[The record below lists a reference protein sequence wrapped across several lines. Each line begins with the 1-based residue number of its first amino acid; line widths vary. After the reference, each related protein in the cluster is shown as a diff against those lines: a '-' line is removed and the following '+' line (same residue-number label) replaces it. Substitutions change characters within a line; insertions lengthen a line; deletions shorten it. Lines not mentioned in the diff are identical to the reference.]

1 MPICGVRVE
10 RSSGRKKR
18 VKIASMDELIF
29 LKLGGSLITDKTR
42 PFTARL
48 EKLADL
54 AAQIADARR
63 ANPGLRLVLGHG
75 SGSFGHTVAREY
87 ATRQGVSNSLRRYWQ
102 GFSKVWYQASALNR
116 LVMDALQTAGED
128 TLTFSPVS
136 AVIARQGKIAHWNLA
151 PLQRALASGMLPVVH
166 GDVVFDEIL
175 GGTILSTEDL
185 FAHLARILR
194 PQRILLAGLER
205 GVWAD
210 YPSRTRLVKKITP
223 ANFEQIRARVGASHG
238 ADVTGGMDSKVRQM
252 LALAAEIPGLRVQIF
267 SGDEPGLLARGLR
280 GETVGTQICAK

>member
-1 MPICGVRVE
+1 
-10 RSSGRKKR
+10 
-18 VKIASMDELIF
+18 MDELIF

-166 GDVVFDEIL
+166 GDVVLMKFWVAPFSPLKICSPIWRE
-175 GGTILSTEDL
+175 
-185 FAHLARILR
+185 FCARSVFCW
-194 PQRILLAGLER
+194 PGWSAASG
-205 GVWAD
+205 
-210 YPSRTRLVKKITP
+210 PTTP
-223 ANFEQIRARVGASHG
+223 
-238 ADVTGGMDSKVRQM
+238 
-252 LALAAEIPGLRVQIF
+252 P
-267 SGDEPGLLARGLR
+267 ARGW
-280 GETVGTQICAK
+280 